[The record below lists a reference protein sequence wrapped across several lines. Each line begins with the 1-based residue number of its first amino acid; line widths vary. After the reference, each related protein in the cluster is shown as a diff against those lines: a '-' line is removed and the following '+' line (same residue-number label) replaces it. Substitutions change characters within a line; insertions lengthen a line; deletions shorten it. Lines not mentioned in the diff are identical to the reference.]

1 MNSLKIK
8 ILTLTIAI
16 MGIAVVLTA
25 WHNLKTQS
33 AMLERMALKN
43 SQLLSQ
49 TILNGISGEMS
60 VGRSENVQATLEKIK
75 REPSIEILNIFD
87 ESGRILVSSNPEETG
102 DLVRTMDLIAYRSG
116 RQFFTSSMNGEDCF
130 AAIVPI
136 NNEES
141 CHRCHNPDQEIL
153 GVLNL
158 HMNFSE
164 LDALQTKGRQA
175 TVFSSA
181 LMLAILVIS
190 LTCFIMFYVDR
201 PLHQLVN
208 AMIRVEKGNFD
219 QALTDISSSD
229 EMASLAGKFNRMV
242 ERLRNQI
249 DTTIEN
255 ERQLAITQEKL
266 AHTTEISSMNLA
278 LEERLKEIEHLN
290 ISLEERIEE
299 IEEANYKIADL
310 AGDLETKNTGLEQ
323 AVERLSALYKMGLA
337 LNSTMDLDK
346 LFDLLI
352 RKTMEALKAR
362 IGYILLLEPDGQYL
376 RIAAAAGLSETL
388 DPDFRIPLKPGGVS
402 HWVVAHRQPLLLQ
415 DMHRNR
421 DFVRVSRLGYTR
433 ETVVCA
439 PLTIKDE
446 IIGTISMANHQDL
459 ASFSNEDL
467 SLLTTIAA
475 QASIAI
481 KNARLYEEQQA
492 SYLSTVQALIS
503 AVEASDA
510 YTRGH
515 SERVTRYSLAIA
527 RTLGLPAPALKRLEQ
542 AAILHDVGKIGIDA
556 ALLHKQGRLSE
567 EDFQTL
573 RRHPAIGVHI
583 LEPIQFLREVR
594 EIIVQHHERFDGH
607 GYPHGISGDALLLES
622 RILAVADTYDAMTSD
637 RPYRIA
643 LPHATAVAE
652 ILDNSGTQFDPAV
665 VSAFLATWEQ
675 NPSLHQPA

>member
-25 WHNLKTQS
+25 WHNLQTQS

-49 TILNGISGEMS
+49 TILNSISGEMS
-60 VGRSENVQATLEKIK
+60 VGRNQNVQISLEKIK

-87 ESGRILVSSNPEETG
+87 ESGRILASANPDETG
-102 DLVRTMDLIAYRSG
+102 DLVRTVDLIAYRSG
-116 RQFFTSSMNGEDCF
+116 RQFFSMSMNGEDCF

-136 NNEES
+136 ANEES
-141 CHRCHNPDQEIL
+141 CHSCHDPEQAVL
-153 GVLNL
+153 GILNL

-164 LDALQTKGRQA
+164 LEALQAKGRQA
-175 TVFSSA
+175 TVFSSS
-181 LMLAILVIS
+181 LMLAILVIA

-208 AMIRVEKGNFD
+208 AMVRVEKGDFD
-219 QALTDISSSD
+219 QALTDINSSD
-229 EMASLAGKFNRMV
+229 EMASLASKFNRMV
-242 ERLRNQI
+242 DRLRSLM
-249 DTTIEN
+249 DTTIEH

-266 AHTTEISSMNLA
+266 AHTTEIGSMNLA

-310 AGDLETKNTGLEQ
+310 ASDLETKNTGLEQ
-323 AVERLSALYKMGLA
+323 AVDRLSALYKMGLA

-362 IGYILLLEPDGQYL
+362 IGYILLLEPDGQSL
-376 RIAAAAGLSETL
+376 RIGAAAGLSETL
-388 DPDFRIPLKPGGVS
+388 DPELRIPLKPGGVS

-415 DMHRNR
+415 DLQQNR

-433 ETVVCA
+433 ETVICA

-446 IIGTISMANHQDL
+446 IIGTISMANHLDL
-459 ASFSNEDL
+459 ACFSTEDL

-510 YTRGH
+510 YTHGH
-515 SERVTRYSLAIA
+515 SERVTRYSLALA
-527 RTLGLPAPALKRLEQ
+527 RTMGLTPPALKRLEQ

-556 ALLHKQGRLSE
+556 ALLHKQGRLSQD
-567 EDFQTL
+567 DFQTL

-583 LEPIQFLREVR
+583 LEPIRFLREVR
-594 EIIVQHHERFDGH
+594 QIIVQHHERFDGH
-607 GYPHGISGDALLLES
+607 GYPNGISGDALLLES

-637 RPYRIA
+637 RPYRKA
-643 LPHATAVAE
+643 LPHATAVTE

-675 NPSLHQPA
+675 NPSLCQTA

>member
-25 WHNLKTQS
+25 WHNLQTQS

-49 TILNGISGEMS
+49 TILHSIAAEMS
-60 VGRSENVQATLEKIK
+60 VGRNENVQAALEKIK
-75 REPSIEILNIFD
+75 REPSITTLNIFD
-87 ESGRILVSSNPEETG
+87 ESGRILTSSIPEETG
-102 DLVRTMDLIAYRSG
+102 DLVRTVDLIAYRSG
-116 RQFFTSSMNGEDCF
+116 RQFFTSTMQGEDCF

-136 NNEES
+136 ANEEG
-141 CHRCHNPDQEIL
+141 CHRCHDPEQEVL

-164 LDALQTKGRQA
+164 LDSLQAKGRKA
-175 TVFSSA
+175 TVVSSA
-181 LMLAILVIS
+181 LMLVILIIA

-201 PLHQLVN
+201 PLRQLVN
-208 AMIRVEKGNFD
+208 AMIRVEKGHFD
-219 QALTDISSSD
+219 QALPDISSSD

-242 ERLRNQI
+242 ERLRNLI
-249 DTTIEN
+249 DSTVEH

-266 AHTTEISSMNLA
+266 AHTTEIGTMNLA

-290 ISLEERIEE
+290 VSLEERIEE

-310 AGDLETKNTGLEQ
+310 AGDLENKNTGLEQ

-337 LNSTMDLDK
+337 LNSTMDLNT

-352 RKTMEALKAR
+352 RKTMEVLKAR
-362 IGYILLLEPDGQYL
+362 IGYILLLEPDGQSL
-376 RIAAAAGLSETL
+376 RIAGAAGLSDAL
-388 DPDFRIPLKPGGVS
+388 DPELRIPLKPGGVS

-415 DMHRNR
+415 DMQQNR

-439 PLTIKDE
+439 PLSLKDE

-459 ASFSNEDL
+459 GSFSSEDL
-467 SLLTTIAA
+467 SLLSTIAA

-510 YTRGH
+510 YTHGH
-515 SERVTRYSLAIA
+515 SERVTRYSLALA
-527 RTLGLPAPALKRLEQ
+527 RTMGLAPPALKRLEQ

-556 ALLHKQGRLSE
+556 ALLHKQGRLSQ
-567 EDFQTL
+567 EDFQIL

-594 EIIVQHHERFDGH
+594 QIIVQHHERFDGR
-607 GYPHGISGDALLLES
+607 GYPHGISGEALLLES

-637 RPYRIA
+637 RPYRKA
-643 LPHATAVAE
+643 LPHATAVTE
-652 ILDNSGTQFDPAV
+652 ILDNSGSQFDPAV
-665 VSAFLATWEQ
+665 VCAFLATWEQ
-675 NPSLHQPA
+675 NPSLCQPS

>member
-102 DLVRTMDLIAYRSG
+102 DLVRTIDLIAYRSG
-116 RQFFTSSMNGEDCF
+116 RQFFASSMNGEDCF

-136 NNEES
+136 SNEES
-141 CHRCHNPDQEIL
+141 CHRCHNPDQAIL

-164 LDALQTKGRQA
+164 LETLQAKGRQA

-181 LMLAILVIS
+181 LMLAILIIS

>member
-8 ILTLTIAI
+8 ILTLTIVI

-25 WHNLKTQS
+25 WHNLQTQS

-49 TILNGISGEMS
+49 TILNSIAGEMS
-60 VGRSENVQATLEKIK
+60 VGRSLNVQATLEKIK
-75 REPSIEILNIFD
+75 REPSIETLNIFD
-87 ESGRILVSSNPEETG
+87 ESGRILSSANPEETG
-102 DLVRTMDLIAYRSG
+102 DLVRTVDLIAFRSG
-116 RQFFTSSMNGEDCF
+116 RQFFLSSMNGEDCY

-136 NNEES
+136 PNETS
-141 CHRCHNPDQEIL
+141 CHRCHDPEQQVL
-153 GVLNL
+153 GILNL
-158 HMNFSE
+158 HMNFTE
-164 LDALQTKGRQA
+164 LKTLQAKGRQA
-175 TVFSSA
+175 TIFSSA
-181 LMLAILVIS
+181 LMLGLLIVS
-190 LTCFIMFYVDR
+190 LTGFIMFYVDR
-201 PLHQLVN
+201 PVQQLVA
-208 AMIRVEKGNFD
+208 AMVKVEKGDFERA
-219 QALTDISSSD
+219 QTDIHSSD
-229 EMASLAGKFNRMV
+229 EMAALAGKFNRMV
-242 ERLRNQI
+242 ERLRNLI

-266 AHTTEISSMNLA
+266 AHTTEISEMNLT
-278 LEERLKEIEHLN
+278 LEERVREIEHLN
-290 ISLEERIEE
+290 ITLEERIEE

-310 AGDLETKNTGLEQ
+310 ASDLETKNTGLEQ

-337 LNSTMDLDK
+337 LNSTMDLHK

-362 IGYILLLEPDGQYL
+362 IGYILLLEPDGQSL
-376 RIAAAAGLSETL
+376 RIAAAAGLTDTL
-388 DPDFRIPLKPGGVS
+388 DPELRIPLKPGGVS

-415 DMHRNR
+415 DMQRSR

-459 ASFSNEDL
+459 ASFSSEDL

-492 SYLSTVQALIS
+492 NYLSTVQALIS

-510 YTRGH
+510 YTHGH
-515 SERVTRYSLAIA
+515 SERVTRYSLALA
-527 RTLGLPAPALKRLEQ
+527 RAMNLSPAALKRLEQ

-573 RRHPAIGVHI
+573 RRHPDIGVHI
-583 LEPIQFLREVR
+583 LEPIQFLKEVR
-594 EIIVQHHERFDGH
+594 QIIVQHHERFDGR
-607 GYPHGISGDALLLES
+607 GYPHGISGHELLLES

-637 RPYRIA
+637 RPYRKA

-652 ILDNSGTQFDPAV
+652 ITDNCGTQFDPAV
-665 VSAFLATWEQ
+665 VAAFLATWEQ
-675 NPSLHQPA
+675 NPSLCQPS

>member
-25 WHNLKTQS
+25 WHNLQTQS

-49 TILNGISGEMS
+49 TILNSIAGEMS
-60 VGRSENVQATLEKIK
+60 VGRNENVQATLEKIK
-75 REPSIEILNIFD
+75 REPSIDTLNIFD
-87 ESGRILVSSNPEETG
+87 ESGRILASANPEETG
-102 DLVRTMDLIAYRSG
+102 DLVPSIDLIAYRSG
-116 RQFFTSSMNGEDCF
+116 LKFFSSTMNGEDCF

-136 NNEES
+136 PNEPT
-141 CHRCHNPDQEIL
+141 CHRCHDPEQEVL
-153 GVLNL
+153 GILNL
-158 HMNFSE
+158 RLNFTE
-164 LDALQTKGRQA
+164 VEALQGSGRQA
-175 TVFSSA
+175 TMVSSA
-181 LMLAILVIS
+181 LMLGILIIA
-190 LTCFIMFYVDR
+190 LTGFLMFYVDR
-201 PLHQLVN
+201 PLHQLVT
-208 AMIRVEKGNFD
+208 AMIRVEKGEFVLA
-219 QALTDISSSD
+219 QTDINSSD
-229 EMASLAGKFNRMV
+229 EMASLANKFNRMV
-242 ERLRNQI
+242 ERLRNLI

-255 ERQLAITQEKL
+255 ERQLAVTQEKL
-266 AHTTEISSMNLA
+266 AHTTEIGTMNLA

-310 AGDLETKNTGLEQ
+310 ASDLEAKNTGLEQ

-337 LNSTMDLDK
+337 LNSTMELDK

-362 IGYILLLEPDGQYL
+362 IGYILLLEPDGQSL
-376 RIAAAAGLSETL
+376 RIGATAGLSDIL
-388 DPDFRIPLKPGGVS
+388 DADLRIPLKPGGVS

-415 DMHRNR
+415 DMHSNR
-421 DFVRVSRLGYTR
+421 DFVRISPLGYTR

-439 PLTIKDE
+439 PLTTKDE
-446 IIGTISMANHQDL
+446 IIGTISMANHHDL
-459 ASFSNEDL
+459 CSFSNEDL

-492 SYLSTVQALIS
+492 SYLNTVQALIS

-510 YTRGH
+510 YTHGH
-515 SERVTRYSLAIA
+515 SERVTRYSLALA
-527 RTLGLPAPALKRLEQ
+527 RTLGFDAPALKRLEQ

-556 ALLHKQGRLSE
+556 ALLHKQGPLSE
-567 EDFQTL
+567 EEIQTM

-583 LEPIQFLREVR
+583 LEPIHFLREVR
-594 EIIVQHHERFDGH
+594 QIIAQHHERFDGR
-607 GYPHGISGDALLLES
+607 GYPNGISGDELLLES

-637 RPYRIA
+637 RPYRKA
-643 LPHATAVAE
+643 LPHTTAVTE
-652 ILDNSGTQFDPAV
+652 IVDNSGTQFDPAV

-675 NPSLHQPA
+675 NPALGQPS